1 MGWTSAATC
10 SLLALLCVS
19 AASSA
24 LSLSD
29 RGTPDEAHWGLR
41 IASSAALRD
50 EPVGRSAGKSSATRS
65 MASDDR
71 QVTAVKDVSTSRG
84 GDGNAPVQRSE
95 LRLPVTSGVQLEDYD
110 DSTEAAAANA
120 EGTTSILDLVASV
133 SASGN
138 RTTPEDEE
146 SEEEEEDE
154 YGSTDDVDDRDTMSE
169 PPETDQRTVSTVTPA
184 KVIADSEVGNALP
197 KEGVRTS
204 PDINAE
210 ASGVVESQTTDSIMM
225 GLADASPTTIASD
238 ADSGPTSSTTSV
250 AIESTNVPVSSTDA
264 TTTVKADAVFPQTD
278 PTADPKTST
287 ATATSVTNSSDPADA
302 NAAATEIV
310 IVTANVQVEMAP
322 KAIPKK
328 SGFLITK
335 PKSKSGNSTKSSS
348 NSTATTSRSTAKTTP
363 RPAVQTKV
371 STSKAS
377 AKPVNPTSSPATAVS
392 TKASTSKPSAKPG
405 NPTSSP
411 ALAMSTE
418 ASATKTSTKPT
429 PITTTTTAPAL
440 SAAPVTKGNLTIS
453 LTKSVETSNAVFEN
467 GTREVEDLGPTEATL
482 NPTTTAVATEPTTTR
497 DYQPEVNDFLNQLT
511 SRLLPVATR
520 FLGDGNLTSD
530 CVTHLWKLYQG
541 IRRQDA
547 WALRLITAS
556 GILPANL
563 FEGSLSNLGSYEQC
577 LRTKI
582 LGREGD
588 ADLQGQYCTLYFRAP
603 ELLVNRTMAQFNAIG
618 EMKGRRSFLSWERNP
633 RGFANSDI
641 RLGVCIPSGCSEDDM
656 NFLAN
661 AVLRDY
667 GAKATVQ
674 DCRVETPFAISE
686 LQIGILCALGGSV
699 GLVLLA
705 TLVEL
710 CLICCSKPKDL
721 EPKREGVPVK
731 IVKCFSLVHNTKNLL
746 NIESSIDCPKRPVRF
761 VYGVKVFMAMWIIL
775 GHSYYTANFQTL
787 HSGFQI
793 MDLYSQV
800 HAQLLGSAFYA
811 ISTFFFL
818 SGFVLSY
825 FMRRTKEDSIMRP
838 FLGIYVFSVIRRY
851 LRLTVPA
858 MVVVLCFFLFPLF
871 IAGPQD
877 KDLMGQEQKGCYEN
891 WWTIMAQI
899 VNFVPTEKRCMQQYW
914 YISSD
919 MQIYLVAVPLALIF
933 VRSPA
938 CGFSLALLLSV
949 LCSVAAGLVTYMKD
963 LKPAVAYTID
973 DFSRNLETA
982 EFVHEL
988 PYSNLATYFL
998 GVVSGYCA
1006 ATWNKTC
1013 INKVLQAFLWILA
1026 LALNIFLV
1034 FVPYAWNRS
1043 DTEDLKQLY
1052 ASFYGGSYRYLWG
1065 LSWCWIAYACATERG
1080 GILYRFLSWNPF
1092 VVLGRLTFGVYL
1104 AQYVVFLAR
1113 LGVTT
1118 TPLQVNEFLQV
1129 KDSLGV
1135 AAISYFFAYL
1145 LHVVYEAPVNG
1156 IARLIFRFHT
1166 IRRSSNKPQPIPPE
1180 SDSSLP
1186 PPEPP
1191 TPPPTEPKTIN
1202 NGQEP

>member
-1 MGWTSAATC
+1 
-10 SLLALLCVS
+10 VVF
-19 AASSA
+19 SS
-24 LSLSD
+24 
-29 RGTPDEAHWGLR
+29 
-41 IASSAALRD
+41 
-50 EPVGRSAGKSSATRS
+50 
-65 MASDDR
+65 
-71 QVTAVKDVSTSRG
+71 G
-84 GDGNAPVQRSE
+84 GVPN
-95 LRLPVTSGVQLEDYD
+95 
-110 DSTEAAAANA
+110 
-120 EGTTSILDLVASV
+120 
-133 SASGN
+133 
-138 RTTPEDEE
+138 
-146 SEEEEEDE
+146 
-154 YGSTDDVDDRDTMSE
+154 
-169 PPETDQRTVSTVTPA
+169 
-184 KVIADSEVGNALP
+184 
-197 KEGVRTS
+197 
-204 PDINAE
+204 
-210 ASGVVESQTTDSIMM
+210 
-225 GLADASPTTIASD
+225 
-238 ADSGPTSSTTSV
+238 
-250 AIESTNVPVSSTDA
+250 NV
-264 TTTVKADAVFPQTD
+264 
-278 PTADPKTST
+278 
-287 ATATSVTNSSDPADA
+287 
-302 NAAATEIV
+302 
-310 IVTANVQVEMAP
+310 
-322 KAIPKK
+322 
-328 SGFLITK
+328 
-335 PKSKSGNSTKSSS
+335 
-348 NSTATTSRSTAKTTP
+348 
-363 RPAVQTKV
+363 
-371 STSKAS
+371 
-377 AKPVNPTSSPATAVS
+377 
-392 TKASTSKPSAKPG
+392 
-405 NPTSSP
+405 
-411 ALAMSTE
+411 
-418 ASATKTSTKPT
+418 
-429 PITTTTTAPAL
+429 
-440 SAAPVTKGNLTIS
+440 
-453 LTKSVETSNAVFEN
+453 
-467 GTREVEDLGPTEATL
+467 
-482 NPTTTAVATEPTTTR
+482 
-497 DYQPEVNDFLNQLT
+497 
-511 SRLLPVATR
+511 
-520 FLGDGNLTSD
+520 
-530 CVTHLWKLYQG
+530 
-541 IRRQDA
+541 
-547 WALRLITAS
+547 
-556 GILPANL
+556 
-563 FEGSLSNLGSYEQC
+563 FEGSTASLGSYEQC
-577 LRTKI
+577 VRTEAPDGEHYKSFK
-582 LGREGD
+582 
-588 ADLQGQYCTLYFRAP
+588 GQYCSVYLSLSP
-603 ELLVNRTMAQFNAIG
+603 MLLETATKHLSDVGQLQ
-618 EMKGRRSFLSWERNP
+618 GRRSFLSWEKNP
-633 RGFANSDI
+633 RGYANSDI
-641 RLGVCIPSGCSEDDM
+641 RLGVCIPSGCSEEDM

-686 LQIGILCALGGSV
+686 LQIGILCALGGSI

-710 CLICCSKPKDL
+710 CLLCCSKQKDV
-721 EPKREGVPVK
+721 EPKREGSSYIVIRVPVK
-731 IVKCFSLVHNTKNLL
+731 IVKCFSLVNNTKNLL
-746 NIESSIDCPKRPVRF
+746 FTESSMDCPKRPVRF

-825 FMRRTKEDSIMRP
+825 FTRRTKDDCTMRP

-858 MVVVLCFFLFPLF
+858 MVVVMCFFLFPLF

-877 KDLMGQEQKGCYEN
+877 KDLMGQEQNGCYEN

-973 DFSRNLETA
+973 DFSRNLETS

-1026 LALNIFLV
+1026 LSLNIFLV

-1080 GILYRFLSWNPF
+1080 GILSRFLSWNPF

-1104 AQYVVFLAR
+1104 SQYVVFLAR
-1113 LGVTT
+1113 LGVST

-1129 KDSLGV
+1129 KDALGV

-1145 LHVVYEAPVNG
+1145 LHVVYEAPVTG
-1156 IARLIFRFHT
+1156 IARLIFRFHSF
-1166 IRRSSNKPQPIPPE
+1166 RRSSNKPQPMPAE

-1191 TPPPTEPKTIN
+1191 TPPP
-1202 NGQEP
+1202 